1 MLTQIVSGG
10 QTGADQAALDVAMD
24 LGIDHGGWV
33 PLGRLTENGVL
44 DSKYCMQEM
53 PTDEYSARTEQNVID
68 SHGTLILSH
77 GSLTGGSGYTRKM
90 AAKHGRPWLHIDLA
104 RSSAFEAARKTSEWL
119 TENRIRV
126 LNVAGSR
133 ASKDPLIYQATR
145 DLIESA
151 YYLSLVNDSGTLNF
165 QRVDPTPDARRPLA
179 PPATLMEAVAI
190 LSRKLTLRDRHRI
203 ANMPETALGELGI
216 SLAGFLQSEFGLPDR
231 NPALG
236 RSIGAA
242 AEGFSLKDA
251 DTSLVV
257 ARALWE
263 RLRGTH
269 RLRVV
274 K

>member
-44 DSKYCMQEM
+44 DAKYRMQEM
-53 PTDEYSARTEQNVID
+53 PTGEYSARTEQNVID

-77 GSLTGGSGYTRKM
+77 GRLTGGSEYTRKM
-90 AAKHGRPWLHIDLA
+90 AAKHNRPWLHIDLA
-104 RSSAFEAARKTSEWL
+104 RSSAFDAARKTSQWL
-119 TENRIRV
+119 AENRVSV
-126 LNVAGSR
+126 LNVAGAR

-151 YYLSLVNDSGTLNF
+151 YYLGLVNDSGAL
-165 QRVDPTPDARRPLA
+165 DAQKLDLAAHERRPLA
-179 PPATLMEAVAI
+179 PPATLVQAVTM

-203 ANMPETALGELGI
+203 AIMPAEALPELGL
-216 SLAGFLQSEFGLPDR
+216 SLEVFLQNEFGLPDR
-231 NPALG
+231 NRALEG
-236 RSIGAA
+236 SIRDAA
-242 AEGFSLKDA
+242 KEFSLQDA
-251 DTSLVV
+251 DISLVV

-263 RLRGTH
+263 KLRGTH

-274 K
+274 R